1 MGILASLQ
9 LREKAKCVGQT
20 LKPREE
26 VQMKQ
31 TCGGLVSAGWFLGSE
46 TWGKNVL
53 APVIL
58 PVLT

>member
-9 LREKAKCVGQT
+9 LRENAKCVGQT

-31 TCGGLVSAGWFLGSE
+31 TCGGLVSAG
-46 TWGKNVL
+46 
-53 APVIL
+53 
-58 PVLT
+58 